1 MAKEPIKT
9 VQIYVLSK
17 TGASASEQCVT
28 DVTNLVLNGVDR
40 NGLDGVTGAVVHSGP
55 DLLVT
60 KNLICLLKTDLNARV
75 AILSEDG
82 TEMFLL
88 AAGPGHPGISD
99 VISILEAGAAAGKDS
114 WTALSPA
121 IPKERTEN

>member
-9 VQIYVLSK
+9 VQVYVLSK
-17 TGASASEQCVT
+17 NGASATEQCVT
-28 DVTNLVLNGVDR
+28 DVTNLILNGVDR
-40 NGLDGVTGAVVHSGP
+40 NGLDGVSGAVIHSGP
-55 DLLVT
+55 DLLIT
-60 KNLICLLKTDLNARV
+60 KNLIGLLKTDPNARV
-75 AILSEDG
+75 AILSADG

-88 AAGPGHPGISD
+88 AAGPGRPGISD
-99 VISILEAGAAAGKDS
+99 VISILEAGAADRKDS